1 MSAQRLFLFDFD
13 GVIVDGM
20 YEYWHSSLLA
30 CEKYLNSPSIYV
42 DQKLYKRV
50 PNTFKEIRPWVK
62 YGWEMVLIV
71 HEIIKKE
78 NPIQNLNKDDFIN
91 NYHDN
96 CQRILKDNS
105 WSAEGLQKILDKSRN
120 YQIDKDFENWVDLHN
135 PFFEVMN
142 FMEELKKKEIKTGII
157 TTKRKIFAEKI
168 LKQLNIFPE
177 FIFGYEHGTKIK
189 IAENFTKSYEI
200 LGFIEDRKKTLIE
213 IKENQETCH
222 IPCFLADWGY
232 LKDSDRYNLSDGIKL
247 LKLSNLVELVAN
259 YR

>member
-1 MSAQRLFLFDFD
+1 MSAQKLFLFDFD

-78 NPIQNLNKDDFIN
+78 NLIDIHYKNHFIN
-91 NYHDN
+91 NYQQN

-105 WSAEGLQKILDKSRN
+105 WTAEDLQKILDKSRE
-120 YQIDKDFENWVDLHN
+120 YQIDKDFRSWVNLHD
-135 PFFEVMN
+135 PFIEVIN
-142 FMEELKKKEIKTGII
+142 FLKELKKREIKTGII
-157 TTKRKIFAEKI
+157 TTKGKNFAEKI

-177 FIFGYEHGTKIK
+177 FIFGYESGTKIK
-189 IAENFTKSYEI
+189 IAEKLTQTYEI
-200 LGFIEDRKKTLIE
+200 LGFIEDRKKTLTD
-213 IKENQETCH
+213 IKKNSETSH
-222 IPCFLADWGY
+222 IKCFLADWGY
-232 LKDSDRYNLSDGIKL
+232 LKDSDRSNLSSEITL
-247 LKLSNLVELVAN
+247 LKLSNLEELVAN
-259 YR
+259 